1 MNLNRYVLSLSIFF
15 LFWMIYNLY
24 GKSAVKVVGEKFN
37 ESSTGNKISM
47 YACSILGLVPF
58 VIISGSRT
66 IFTGRDTEF
75 YLNTAN
81 YARYLPYEYIV
92 SRFPTIAINGHYQKV
107 ETGYILYNKIIVEI
121 FKNPQMVFYIS
132 SMIIIVGFCKFI
144 YDNCDNVFL
153 GIYMF
158 LCEGI
163 FLNSLNTMRQAIA
176 MAIVVNAFTALKK
189 GKYLKAIII
198 ILLASQFHQSAVIFF
213 MVMFLYLII
222 KNIDQKYIFL
232 IYIVPIIIPELLQL
246 TLVLFPRYASY
257 LVTSDLY
264 TVKIGRILILWLM
277 IIIMYIYNFK
287 RISKD
292 RDIVVYGAFFLV
304 YVVLQLMSLKITGMQ
319 RISFYFEP
327 FNVILICKLFA
338 IKSKNNVDAVILC
351 MFRVIIFCLVFMLY
365 LNTASSLEFVNWR

>member
-1 MNLNRYVLSLSIFF
+1 MDLNRYVLSLSIFF

-24 GKSAVKVVGEKFN
+24 GKSAVKVIGEKFN
-37 ESSTGNKISM
+37 ETSTSNKISM
-47 YACSILGLVPF
+47 YACIVLGLLPF

-81 YARYLPYEYIV
+81 YTRYLPYEYIV
-92 SRFPTIAINGHYQKV
+92 SRFPTIAINGHYQRV

-176 MAIVVNAFTALKK
+176 TAIVVNAFTALKK

-198 ILLASQFHQSAVIFF
+198 ILLASQFHQSAIIFILII
-213 MVMFLYLII
+213 FLYLVAR
-222 KNIDQKYIFL
+222 KLNQKYIFL
-232 IYIVPIIIPELLQL
+232 IYMIPIMIPELLQL
-246 TLVLFPRYASY
+246 TLILFPRYSGY

-264 TVKIGRILILWLM
+264 TVKIGRILILWS
-277 IIIMYIYNFK
+277 IIIVMYIYNLK
-287 RISKD
+287 KILND
-292 RDIVVYGAFFLV
+292 RDTIVYGAFVLV
-304 YVVLQLMSLKITGMQ
+304 YVVLQLMSLRITGMQ

-327 FNVILICKLFA
+327 FKIILICKLFS
-338 IKSKNNVDAVILC
+338 IKSSNSMDAVILYI
-351 MFRVIIFCLVFMLY
+351 FKIVIFCLVFILY
-365 LNTASSLEFVNWR
+365 LNTASSLEFVNWK

>member
-1 MNLNRYVLSLSIFF
+1 
-15 LFWMIYNLY
+15 
-24 GKSAVKVVGEKFN
+24 
-37 ESSTGNKISM
+37 
-47 YACSILGLVPF
+47 
-58 VIISGSRT
+58 
-66 IFTGRDTEF
+66 
-75 YLNTAN
+75 
-81 YARYLPYEYIV
+81 
-92 SRFPTIAINGHYQKV
+92 
-107 ETGYILYNKIIVEI
+107 
-121 FKNPQMVFYIS
+121 
-132 SMIIIVGFCKFI
+132 
-144 YDNCDNVFL
+144 
-153 GIYMF
+153 
-158 LCEGI
+158 
-163 FLNSLNTMRQAIA
+163 
-176 MAIVVNAFTALKK
+176 
-189 GKYLKAIII
+189 
-198 ILLASQFHQSAVIFF
+198 

-292 RDIVVYGAFFLV
+292 RDVVVYGAFFLV

-351 MFRVIIFCLVFMLY
+351 MFRVIIFCLVFILY